1 MTRLPPVI
9 PILLASFGL
18 AALSGCDTVLQQS
31 IVRAHVNY
39 PEPPS
44 LPILPLDPQQ
54 RVVLQGGLDRYITS
68 LPLTGVLD
76 DSSGNRLQ
84 LQMPSTSYSGNL
96 FFHYKVLFLGLELG
110 DRRSTF
116 MAGTNIQA
124 DDWKCL
130 AWAGFGFVDYS
141 PLVTYRQLVSTYD
154 DDTVWRISTDSSK
167 LNSTSLTLSAGVSAM
182 FGTGPVQP
190 FVAARILTGPKVDGT
205 DDGLLASDNSPAA
218 SNGFSLTQAMLDGG
232 MRIEPLPWLHAYVG
246 AGGRTYLD
254 KEIPGIDWKVYAGV
268 SFDLLRADPERQEKA
283 SPEHRA
289 IPIRPSPSR
298 TIQRLPSDS
307 VNSGSNLDTDPAPA
321 SKPAPAD
328 IAPRSINYQDVQ

>member
-31 IVRAHVNY
+31 IVRAHVAY

-54 RVVLQGGLDRYITS
+54 RVVLQGGMDRYVTS

-116 MAGTNIQA
+116 MAGTNVQA
-124 DDWKCL
+124 DDWKIL
-130 AWAGFGFVDYS
+130 GWLGLGFVDYR
-141 PLVTYRQLVSTYD
+141 PLVTYRQLYSNFS
-154 DDTVWRISTDSSK
+154 DDTVWRYSTDSSK
-167 LNSTSLTLSAGVSAM
+167 LKSTSLTLSAGISAM
-182 FGTGPVQP
+182 FGTGPIQP
-190 FVAARILTGPKVDGT
+190 FVAARILTGPKIDGT
-205 DDGLLASDNSPAA
+205 DDGLLASGNSPAA

-254 KEIPGIDWKVYAGV
+254 KEIPGFDWKVFAGV
-268 SFDLLRADPERQEKA
+268 SFDLLRTDPERGEK
-283 SPEHRA
+283 SEGERRA
-289 IPIRPSPSR
+289 IQIRQSPSR

-307 VNSGSNLDTDPAPA
+307 VIIGQDRDPSPAAGSKQAPTDN
-321 SKPAPAD
+321 
-328 IAPRSINYQDVQ
+328 APRSINYQDVQ